1 MSQTHSNVTLN
12 LSSTVRMKAPLV
24 SSLFDTFYS
33 INSDLKSVVY
43 SAGIAFGGEKEW
55 NYLWNVYQ
63 TTNDTAEKDL
73 CLSALANTRIP
84 WLLGRYALQEIL
96 FN

>member
-1 MSQTHSNVTLN
+1 
-12 LSSTVRMKAPLV
+12 MKAPLV

-73 CLSALANTRIP
+73 CLRALANTRIP
-84 WLLGRYALQEIL
+84 WLLSRYALQEGYRYS
-96 FN
+96 F